1 LNLRRAARLPAPAST
16 AAPPAANSRLSCRP
30 AVPPPPVCGAAVGYD
45 GECEAPGAC
54 VNEVDGAGVAEPG
67 APDER
72 EDAGAL
78 DDALA
83 DDALGEDD
91 ALAPLRG
98 ADAEADGVKIA
109 GCADGDGVV
118 QAATAR
124 ATQRVKVVAPT
135 AVVAVLTTVPAVD
148 ARTFMKPPTN
158 DYFAGQVVMEILTAP
173 ATGIGLSSRTV
184 AAWNGMFSI

>member
-1 LNLRRAARLPAPAST
+1 MNLRRSTRLPAPAST
-16 AAPPAANSRLSCRP
+16 AAPPATNSRLSCRP
-30 AVPPPPVCGAAVGYD
+30 AAPPPPVCGAAVGYD
-45 GECEAPGAC
+45 GECELPGAY

-72 EDAGAL
+72 EDAEAL

-91 ALAPLRG
+91 APAPLRG
-98 ADAEADGVKIA
+98 PDAEADGVKIA
-109 GCADGDGVV
+109 GCADDDGVV

-124 ATQRVKVVAPT
+124 AMQSVKVVAPT
-135 AVVAVLTTVPAVD
+135 AVLAFLPAAQTVD

-158 DYFAGQVVMEILTAP
+158 
-173 ATGIGLSSRTV
+173 GLFRWPSGHGDTRRASDWHK
-184 AAWNGMFSI
+184 A